1 MKIID
6 MHTHAQDILFPA
18 DAAPRIR
25 PSRGVLIRLFEWQR
39 FNWYSPDWVTHSLR
53 KTIAK
58 ESQARNAMASVEDL
72 MSGMERT
79 GITHS
84 AVLPVEPYGNTAVV
98 IDAAK
103 KDKRIIPFASVDPND
118 AHRVEKLR
126 NYVAGGCRGLKLH
139 PIIQDFH
146 PSGPECMET
155 VEEFSKYGLPVFF
168 HCGQSSYY
176 VPESESES
184 YGKPENYVKTF
195 AAFPHTKFV
204 VGHMGLLEA
213 REAIEI
219 AQVFSNVYL
228 ETSFQPMHMVRRAVE
243 KVGADRVMFGTD
255 WPFGGQRYE
264 LAIVLDLTDKNPWL
278 RERLLWKNA
287 EDLIGKV

>member
-18 DAAPRIR
+18 NAAKVR
-25 PSRGVLIRLFEWQR
+25 PSRGILIRLFEWQR
-39 FNWYSPDWVTHSLR
+39 FNWYAPERLTHSLR
-53 KTIAK
+53 KIIAR
-58 ESQARNAMASVEDL
+58 ESQARNAMASVEVL
-72 MSGMERT
+72 VKGMEGT
-79 GITHS
+79 GMTRS
-84 AVLPVEPYGNTAVV
+84 VVLPVERYGGTTD
-98 IDAAK
+98 ILSAAK
-103 KDKRIIPFASVDPND
+103 KDKRLIPFASVDPHD
-118 AHRVEKLR
+118 FKRVEKLR

-155 VEEFSKYGLPVFF
+155 VEEFSQYGLTVFF

-184 YGKPENYVKTF
+184 YGEPGNYVKVF
-195 AAFPHTKFV
+195 AAFPRVKFV
-204 VGHMGLLEA
+204 MGHMGLLESNK
-213 REAIEI
+213 AIEV
-219 AQVFSNVYL
+219 AQVFPNVYL
-228 ETSFQPMHMVRRAVE
+228 ETSFQPVRMVRKAVE
-243 KVGADRVMFGTD
+243 KVGGDRVLFGTD

-264 LAIVLDLTDKNPWL
+264 LAIVLDMTERNPWL

-287 EDLIGKV
+287 EELIGEV